1 MRSGSTPRVRARI
14 SRRRWGSSGARCPRI
29 SPPDGD
35 AGIRDQAE
43 RIRGFRDVVGPDF
56 WLMLDCWM
64 SQDVNFAVKLAHA
77 LAPSGVKWLEE
88 SFPAAQY
95 EDYAELKRRMPP
107 GMMVAAGE
115 HHGNLSAFRTLSG
128 TGIDILQPDVGWCGG
143 ITSLLEIAA
152 VAKSR
157 GQLVV
162 PHGSS
167 VYSHHA
173 VITFTNAPFGEFLMT
188 SPAADRLRP
197 QFDPI
202 LIGEPV
208 PVDGRISRQTLTR
221 PGFGVELNRDCPLER
236 PFTH

>member
-1 MRSGSTPRVRARI
+1 
-14 SRRRWGSSGARCPRI
+14 
-29 SPPDGD
+29 
-35 AGIRDQAE
+35 
-43 RIRGFRDVVGPDF
+43 
-56 WLMLDCWM
+56 M

-167 VYSHHA
+167 VYLHHA